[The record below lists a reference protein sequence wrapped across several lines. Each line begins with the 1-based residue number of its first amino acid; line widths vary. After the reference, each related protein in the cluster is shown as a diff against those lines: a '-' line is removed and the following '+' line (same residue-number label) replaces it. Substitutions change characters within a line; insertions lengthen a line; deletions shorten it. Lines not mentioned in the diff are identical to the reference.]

1 LPLRP
6 YVAVVATRRVLLA
19 ALVGAAALVAA
30 AFAITRTG
38 NHAHDA
44 RQPTSGPDP
53 VPTRRIIAPSTSA
66 SSSRQAVPRPS
77 TTKKKPESK
86 PTRQSQS
93 RGQPP
98 RAAGTAFSLTISTG
112 TGAIRAAVAPISVAS
127 NQPVDPPHETAAQWN
142 TAAWVTQSAYPSAH
156 SRGTSYVYGHACH
169 YHQCSFTR
177 LKDARVGDRVIATTA
192 RAALSYRIERI
203 GISPKSAAALP
214 SWAADSTV
222 PNRLILVTCA
232 YEQGDTS
239 TSNIVVVARLQS
251 A

>member
-1 LPLRP
+1 
-6 YVAVVATRRVLLA
+6 V
-19 ALVGAAALVAA
+19 LVGAAALVAA

-44 RQPTSGPDP
+44 QQPTSGPDP
-53 VPTRRIIAPSTSA
+53 APTRRTIAPPTGA
-66 SSSRQAVPRPS
+66 SSSRRAVPRPS
-77 TTKKKPESK
+77 TTKSPKSK

-93 RGQPP
+93 RSQPLAP
-98 RAAGTAFSLTISTG
+98 APGTAFSLTISTG
-112 TGAIRAAVAPISVAS
+112 TGAIRAAVAPISAAS

-177 LKDARVGDRVIATTA
+177 LKDARVGDHVIATTA

-203 GISPKSAAALP
+203 GTSPKSAAALP

>member
-1 LPLRP
+1 MPLRP

-19 ALVGAAALVAA
+19 VLVGAAALVAA

-38 NHAHDA
+38 NAHHVQ
-44 RQPTSGPDP
+44 QPTNGPDP
-53 VPTRRIIAPSTSA
+53 VPTRPIVAPSTSA
-66 SSSRQAVPRPS
+66 SPSRRAVPRPS
-77 TTKKKPESK
+77 TTKKPKSK

-93 RGQPP
+93 RSQPP
-98 RAAGTAFSLTISTG
+98 PGAGTAFSLTISTG
-112 TGAIRAAVAPISVAS
+112 TGAIRAAVAPISAAS
-127 NQPVDPPHETAAQWN
+127 NQPVDPPHQTAAQWN

-177 LKDARVGDRVIATTA
+177 LKDARVGDHVIATTA
-192 RAALSYRIERI
+192 RAALTYRIERI

-239 TSNIVVVARLQS
+239 TDNIVVVARLQS